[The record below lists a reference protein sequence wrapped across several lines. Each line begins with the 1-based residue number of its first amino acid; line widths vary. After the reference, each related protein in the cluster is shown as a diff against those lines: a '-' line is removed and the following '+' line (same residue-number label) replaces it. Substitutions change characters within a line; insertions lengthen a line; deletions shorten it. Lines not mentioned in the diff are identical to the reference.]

1 MSSNAGRA
9 LWIGTVHGVA
19 SLRNLRSHR
28 ILSSGLQISFL
39 TKQLSEVRVDFLS
52 PIVTTKS
59 PFPATRL
66 ETRFPDARLLS
77 EGAAVA
83 A

>member
-39 TKQLSEVRVDFLS
+39 TEQLSEVRVDILN
-52 PIVTTKS
+52 PIITTITIPGDQAGNQISRRKTS
-59 PFPATRL
+59 QR
-66 ETRFPDARLLS
+66 
-77 EGAAVA
+77 GAAVA